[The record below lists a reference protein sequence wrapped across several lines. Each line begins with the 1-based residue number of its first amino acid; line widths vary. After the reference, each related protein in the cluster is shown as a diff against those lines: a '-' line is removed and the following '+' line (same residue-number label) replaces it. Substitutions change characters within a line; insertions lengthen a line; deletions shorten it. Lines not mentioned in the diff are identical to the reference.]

1 MKSLFVLLCLLG
13 EILAR
18 TWFDG
23 LNYNP
28 KQKDGSCPTVD
39 TVRSDL
45 STMAPYTDTIKI
57 FSVKDCNQG
66 EPVLRAVEGTSW
78 KVVLGMWV
86 GPDDSAFNADVQEL
100 TRLNSVF
107 DLKKYVKYV
116 VVGSESLYRKDQTE
130 DQLIAKINQARQLLN
145 SLGLSSI
152 PVTTADVYLNYSAR
166 LASAVDFVMMNA
178 FTYWEGVP
186 IEAAANTMFEHINAV
201 KAISGGKRV
210 VVGETGWPTGGS
222 NFGAAVPSLANSAR
236 YMREFICRAHAEQ
249 IEYYWYAAIDTPWNT
264 TPTNTVEAHF
274 GILDADHNPKYPGDN
289 WFACDNSSKK
299 QGTIKMLIPQQN
311 RKLIYEALFNEGVMV
326 AKKDFNAP
334 KHSELMVPNL
344 QVIKALQSLN
354 SRGYVKTQF
363 SWQYYYY
370 TLTDEGIEYLRE
382 YLHLPAEIV
391 PATFKKPVRAQ
402 PTSSRFGRQ
411 ELNYKIERDG
421 EYPRRDRDE
430 YRRRDDR
437 KEGASGDFKPEFRGG
452 AGRGRP
458 QPR

>member
-1 MKSLFVLLCLLG
+1 
-13 EILAR
+13 
-18 TWFDG
+18 
-23 LNYNP
+23 
-28 KQKDGSCPTVD
+28 
-39 TVRSDL
+39 
-45 STMAPYTDTIKI
+45 MAPYTDTIKI

-66 EPVLRAVEGTSW
+66 EPILRAVEGTSW

-210 VVGETGWPTGGS
+210 VVGETGWPTDGS

-236 YMREFICRAHAEQ
+236 YLREFICRARAEQ
-249 IEYYWYAAIDTPWNT
+249 VEYFWYLAIDTPWNT
-264 TPTNTVEAHF
+264 TPDNTVEAHF
-274 GILDADHNPKYPGDN
+274 GILDADHNPKYPGNDWAN
-289 WFACDNSSKK
+289 CSNTSTSSSLSSTSTSSSSSTTSSSSTP
-299 QGTIKMLIPQQN
+299 GPVTSVTDVTSSTSDAHSGYSISSTIYSIVTDSTLETVETITY
-311 RKLIYEALFNEGVMV
+311 L
-326 AKKDFNAP
+326 
-334 KHSELMVPNL
+334 
-344 QVIKALQSLN
+344 
-354 SRGYVKTQF
+354 VKC
-363 SWQYYYY
+363 
-370 TLTDEGIEYLRE
+370 
-382 YLHLPAEIV
+382 
-391 PATFKKPVRAQ
+391 KPV
-402 PTSSRFGRQ
+402 SS
-411 ELNYKIERDG
+411 
-421 EYPRRDRDE
+421 
-430 YRRRDDR
+430 
-437 KEGASGDFKPEFRGG
+437 
-452 AGRGRP
+452 
-458 QPR
+458 